1 MIGADFISN
10 EIKANGLCPNTFACA
25 KSINLCVEKMEM
37 ASGGAPI
44 NQRCLKVLGK

>member
-25 KSINLCVEKMEM
+25 KSINMCVEKMEWHPEELQ
-37 ASGGAPI
+37 STKG
-44 NQRCLKVLGK
+44 V